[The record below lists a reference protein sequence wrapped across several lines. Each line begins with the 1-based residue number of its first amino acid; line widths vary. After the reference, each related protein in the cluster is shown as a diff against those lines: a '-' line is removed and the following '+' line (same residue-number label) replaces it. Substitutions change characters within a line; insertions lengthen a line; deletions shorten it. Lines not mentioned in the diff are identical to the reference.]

1 MKRHLFDIWSDKSAA
16 VAPTVAMSLFALIG
30 MGGIA
35 FDYARMASLD
45 TELQNAADQAAL
57 AAATQ
62 LDGLPNSR
70 ARARA
75 AASQLVAN
83 VSLFGNEGAGK
94 SLSVATV
101 AFCSDYN
108 DDLANNPADPPT
120 APTGCT
126 LATSD
131 TDAKVAVVTM
141 SSRRANFALTPVVGA
156 LNSGDLWAQAA
167 ANMGSSICKVPPV
180 MICNPTEPVGNVDF
194 LYDYNPPRG
203 AGLRLVTGSATAP
216 GNFGWLE
223 AGLANGSPALAGALG
238 YNTPPGECQPSS
250 GVTTKTGMDA
260 AVLNAFNT
268 RFDVY
273 ANGNMTCPNQF
284 GGTCSPSVNVRKDLA
299 CEPSPSGN
307 GCRNNTPWIPVTYDP
322 PFVDGVA
329 VPLKTT
335 GTTEPDPPIMGYPHD
350 LCHSGKIGL
359 HTCDIQGTGVW
370 DVNAYFRVNYGH
382 TTSSDWRTML
392 GLSGTD
398 PSPTR
403 YEVYKWEIAHKNGT
417 GTKGINFSQP
427 AGSLKAFSIPA
438 TGVAGVD
445 ETPPSQP
452 DRRTISVAVLNC
464 RALVVKG
471 KTSEVPVVSWLKVF
485 LVEPAINRGTGSPD
499 ELYSDQ
505 KDIYVEVIE
514 KTTASANN
522 FDDVVRRDVPML
534 IK

>member
-1 MKRHLFDIWSDKSAA
+1 MMRQLFGHGGDKRGA
-16 VAPTVAMSLFALIG
+16 VAATVGLSLFALVAA
-30 MGGIA
+30 GGIA
-35 FDYARMASLD
+35 FDYARMATLD

-83 VSLFGNEGAGK
+83 LSLFANDGSGT

-108 DDLANNPADPPT
+108 DDLANNPTDPPT

-126 LATSD
+126 LAT
-131 TDAKVAVVTM
+131 TDANAKVAVVTM
-141 SSRRANFALTPVVGA
+141 SSRRADFALTPVVGA
-156 LNSGDLWAQAA
+156 FNSGNLSAQAA

-180 MICNPTEPVGNVDF
+180 MICNPTEPTGNDNLLF
-194 LYDYNPPRG
+194 DYNPPRG
-203 AGLRLVTGSATAP
+203 VGLRLVTGSATAP

-223 AGLANGSPALAGALG
+223 AGLGNGTQALAGALG
-238 YNTPPGECQPSS
+238 YNTPPGDCQPSS

-260 AVLNAFNT
+260 AVLTAFNT

-273 ANGNMTCPNQF
+273 ANGNTTCPQQ
-284 GGTCSPSVNVRKDLA
+284 GGGSCNPSVNTRKDLT
-299 CEPSPSGN
+299 CTPHNN
-307 GCRNNTPWIPVTYDP
+307 GTRCANNAAWTPVTYDP

-329 VPLKTT
+329 VPLKTA

-350 LCHSGKIGL
+350 LCHSGRQSQ
-359 HTCDIQGTGVW
+359 HTCSIQGSGVW
-370 DVNAYFRVNYGH
+370 DVDAYFRVNYGH
-382 TTSSDWRTML
+382 TTSTQWRTML
-392 GLSGTD
+392 GLTATD
-398 PSPTR
+398 PKPTR
-403 YEVYKWEIAHKNGT
+403 YEVYKWEIAHPNGT

-427 AGSLKAFSIPA
+427 AGANKAFSIPA
-438 TGVAGVD
+438 TNNGSGID
-445 ETPPSQP
+445 ESSTQP
-452 DRRTISVAVLNC
+452 DRRTIAVAVLNC

-471 KTSEVPVVSWLKVF
+471 KTEDVPVVSWLKVF
-485 LVEPAINRGTGSPD
+485 LVEPAVNRGSGSD
-499 ELYSDQ
+499 LYSDQ

-514 KTTASANN
+514 KAAASANN

>member
-1 MKRHLFDIWSDKSAA
+1 MRRHFLDIWGDKSAA
-16 VAPTVAMSLFALIG
+16 VAPTVALSLFALIG
-30 MGGIA
+30 AGGIA

-83 VSLFGNEGAGK
+83 LSLFGNDGAGK

-101 AFCSDYN
+101 AFCSDYD
-108 DDLANNPADPPT
+108 DDLANNSADPPT

-126 LATSD
+126 LAT
-131 TDAKVAVVTM
+131 TDANAKVAVVTM

-156 LNSGDLWAQAA
+156 LNSGDLSAQAA
-167 ANMGSSICKVPPV
+167 AAMGSSICKVPPV

-203 AGLRLVTGSATAP
+203 AGLRLVTGSATVP

-223 AGLANGSPALAGALG
+223 AGLANGAPALAAALG
-238 YNTPPGECQPSS
+238 YNTPPGDCQPSS

-260 AVLNAFNT
+260 SVLNAFNT

-273 ANGNMTCPNQF
+273 ANGNQTCPNQY
-284 GGTCSPSVNVRKDLA
+284 GGACSPSVNVRKDLV
-299 CEPSPSGN
+299 CEP
-307 GCRNNTPWIPVTYDP
+307 NNSDTACKNNAPWVPVTYNP

-329 VPLKTT
+329 QPLPT
-335 GTTEPDPPIMGYPHD
+335 GGASDPPIMGYPHD
-350 LCHSGKIGL
+350 LCHSGLKSL

-370 DVNAYFRVNYGH
+370 DINAYFRVNYGL
-382 TTSSDWRTML
+382 TTETAWRTML

-403 YEVYKWEIAHKNGT
+403 YDVYKWEIAHKNGT
-417 GTKGINFSQP
+417 GTKGINFPQQP
-427 AGSLKAFSIPA
+427 ASGDPTAFSYPA

-471 KTSEVPVVSWLKVF
+471 KTSDVPVVSWLKVF
-485 LVEPAINRGTGSPD
+485 LVEPAINRGSGSN
-499 ELYSDQ
+499 LYTDQ